1 MKIKNNTKQGYIE
14 AEIGD
19 GIDISSRMESHRGT
33 VQKGLSQ
40 TLTCEGGNNVGV
52 VVSKKIDLCD
62 KLIEQ
67 GKVVEGNI
75 VKHSRTKNAAKNID
89 SSIIKDDA
97 IPSLT
102 TRPDVLGVVVNGKAE
117 RERENRIYVLEN
129 SLLANV
135 LNLWDLLLK
144 ITKVWLKLG

>member
-14 AEIGD
+14 AELYD

-33 VQKGLSQ
+33 VQKGLAQ

-52 VVSKKIDLCD
+52 VVNKKIDLCD
-62 KLIEQ
+62 KLIKQ

-89 SSIIKDDA
+89 SSIIKDDS

-117 RERENRIYVLEN
+117 RERIEFMY
-129 SLLANV
+129 
-135 LNLWDLLLK
+135 
-144 ITKVWLKLG
+144 